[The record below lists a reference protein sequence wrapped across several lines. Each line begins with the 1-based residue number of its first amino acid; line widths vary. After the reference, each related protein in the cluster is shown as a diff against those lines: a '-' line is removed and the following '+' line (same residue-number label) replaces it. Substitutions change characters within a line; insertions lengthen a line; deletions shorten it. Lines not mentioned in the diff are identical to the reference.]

1 MLANRFFP
9 LTTYED
15 LRGELDRVFDAFG
28 RGGRGLAFPNMRS
41 MPAVNVWDDEGH
53 IFIEAEV
60 PGMKMED
67 LGVEVLGRE
76 VRLTGSRTTE
86 HEHEEGINFHRRER
100 AHSTFTRSLALD
112 TDVEADKVKAVL
124 KDGVLTITLPKAETA
139 KARRIEVKGA

>member
-86 HEHEEGINFHRRER
+86 HEEGVNFHRRER

-112 TDVEADKVKAVL
+112 TDVDANKVKAVL

>member
-41 MPAVNVWDDEGH
+41 MPAVNVWEDEGH

-60 PGMKMED
+60 PGMKMEN

-86 HEHEEGINFHRRER
+86 HEEGVNFHRRER

-112 TDVEADKVKAVL
+112 TDVDANKVKAVL